1 MSQPIVSALH
11 AIKYNHNVEVAEM
24 AKWADVSE
32 SKMYQVMAEER
43 VLSMTEV
50 RRLAL
55 ELGRRGVHLLSEQFI
70 APSVALVPLGTS
82 DVNGS
87 ITDEVLEMS
96 KAMGRIIEAFQS
108 RNRSEFDAAWSL
120 LALQVENLK
129 AEGGTL

>member
-1 MSQPIVSALH
+1 MSQPIVAALYS
-11 AIKYNHNVEVAEM
+11 IKYNQNVEVAEM

-32 SKMYQVMAEER
+32 SKMYQVLTEDR

-55 ELGRRGVHLLSEQFI
+55 ELGRRGIHLLSEQFI
-70 APSVALVPLGTS
+70 APSVALLPLGNTA
-82 DVNGS
+82 VNGD
-87 ITDEVLEMS
+87 ITDEVMEMS
-96 KAMGRIIEAFQS
+96 KAMGRLIEAFQG
-108 RNRSEFDAAWSL
+108 RDRAKFDAAWSA